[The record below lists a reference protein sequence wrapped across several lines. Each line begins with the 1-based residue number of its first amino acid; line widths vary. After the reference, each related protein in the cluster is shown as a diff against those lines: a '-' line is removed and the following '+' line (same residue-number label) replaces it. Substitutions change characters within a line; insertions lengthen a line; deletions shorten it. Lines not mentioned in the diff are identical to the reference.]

1 MVEAALPAVTPANVC
16 DEPGDPKRLVAAAH
30 LRLRE
35 LNTAAA
41 LDLPRGPNGAR
52 PRPAAAPHLSRR
64 APFFQRRPAEAL
76 ACPATPTPPRIHS
89 MGGASG
95 RASRSPARRCWCGA
109 VMAWATPSSSSAM
122 RPLLA
127 RSARSATVMAQPAL
141 VPLLSGL
148 AGSASVRTV
157 GAGPEPP
164 ADVEIDVTELPH
176 AFRTTVSSIPSAT
189 PYLVVDPA
197 RVAAAGARLGWPD
210 APLPPPPASRARAA
224 AP

>member
-1 MVEAALPAVTPANVC
+1 M
-16 DEPGDPKRLVAAAH
+16 
-30 LRLRE
+30 
-35 LNTAAA
+35 
-41 LDLPRGPNGAR
+41 AR
-52 PRPAAAPHLSRR
+52 
-64 APFFQRRPAEAL
+64 
-76 ACPATPTPPRIHS
+76 
-89 MGGASG
+89 
-95 RASRSPARRCWCGA
+95 
-109 VMAWATPSSSSAM
+109 ATPSSSSAM

-141 VPLLSGL
+141 VPWLSGL

-197 RVAAAGARLGWPD
+197 RVAAAGARLGGRHRRLRRRL
-210 APLPPPPASRARAA
+210 PLRGGAWRAGRSLSLAA
-224 AP
+224 